1 MPATAAGAVAG
12 SPGLAPT
19 IESNQP
25 TRLAPMGAMEAMMT
39 KVWAVLLL
47 VASFLVVAPV
57 IESGT
62 RTTVPVFQ
70 AVGNAC
76 DGGGGG
82 GW

>member
-1 MPATAAGAVAG
+1 
-12 SPGLAPT
+12 
-19 IESNQP
+19 
-25 TRLAPMGAMEAMMT
+25 MT

-47 VASFLVVAPV
+47 VASFLMVAPV

-62 RTTVPVFQ
+62 RTSVPVFQ

>member
-1 MPATAAGAVAG
+1 
-12 SPGLAPT
+12 
-19 IESNQP
+19 
-25 TRLAPMGAMEAMMT
+25 MT
-39 KVWAVLLL
+39 KLTAILVLI
-47 VASFLVVAPV
+47 ASFLLVAPV

-62 RTTVPVFQ
+62 QTSSPVFQ